1 MPYPSLNSINT
12 NNISQRWVARLL
24 TTLSGCLLFT
34 ITSISHAGLLE
45 RLIPQGETHTVTA
58 VDRDVAFIIDGYI
71 YDARQ
76 FCYMVVGDK
85 VVFLAGRHGI
95 DYRATVY
102 NLDGHE
108 QCDVLLRERV
118 EE

>member
-1 MPYPSLNSINT
+1 MPYPIFSLINT
-12 NNISQRWVARLL
+12 DNIRQQGVARFIA
-24 TTLSGCLLFT
+24 TLSGCLLF
-34 ITSISHAGLLE
+34 ITASISHAGLLE

-85 VVFLAGRHGI
+85 VVFFDGRHGI

-108 QCDVLLRERV
+108 QCDLLLRERV
-118 EE
+118 GK